1 MISMDEKLGTPAE
14 VVEVRTRTGATGDI
28 FQVKCKIMEGLDKGG
43 VRTRNVK
50 GPIQVGDILVLM
62 ETEREAKEIK
72 VPR

>member
-1 MISMDEKLGTPAE
+1 MDEKLGTPAE

-28 FQVKCKIMEGLDKGG
+28 FQIKCKIMEGPDQGG

-50 GPIQVGDILVLM
+50 GPIQVGDVLMLM

>member
-1 MISMDEKLGTPAE
+1 MDDNLGTPAE

-28 FQVKCKIMEGLDKGG
+28 FQVRCKILEGPDQGRVL
-43 VRTRNVK
+43 TRNVK
-50 GPIQVGDILVLM
+50 GPIRNGDILMLL